1 MPQPLGTD
9 YTVGLLRRIAAGHRP
24 NLKQLEELTY
34 DGLLDENGAL
44 TPKATALINQKE
56 GH

>member
-56 GH
+56 N

>member
-1 MPQPLGTD
+1 MSEHLNTD

-24 NLKQLEELTY
+24 NPKQAEELTY
-34 DGLLDENGAL
+34 DGLLDETGAF

-56 GH
+56 K